1 MFVSLRIPTLLIAL
15 AVALAAAGCGG
26 STDDATQE
34 VPEDAVAVVG
44 DKEISKAEFD
54 RVLAQ
59 AKTTFKAR
67 KQEFPSTGSPEYEQ
81 LKQSIVRS
89 LVEQKQFELGAEEL
103 GISVSDEEI
112 DKRLDELKQQF
123 FEGDE
128 KKYQDELKKQG
139 LTEEQVRNDI
149 RSRLLSEKI
158 FEEVTS
164 DVKVTDAD
172 VEEYYEKNESQFGT
186 PASRDVRH
194 ILVKT
199 KAKAQQL
206 HDQLRAGASF
216 AALAK
221 KNSLDPS
228 SKAQGGKFT
237 AQKGATVPPF
247 DKTAFELKTGELSEP
262 VKTQFGWHLIEAT
275 ADVKPAKTKPLSAV
289 EKEIRTQLEQQKQ
302 NDAMNKWVEDL
313 KKDFD
318 GDIAYAAGFRPPEQ
332 QSTTGQAPATTDT
345 Q

>member
-1 MFVSLRIPTLLIAL
+1 MFVPLRIPTLLIAL

-34 VPEDAVAVVG
+34 VPEGAVAVVG
-44 DKEISKAEFD
+44 DEEISKADFD

-103 GISVSDEEI
+103 GISVSEEEI

-128 KKYQDELKKQG
+128 KKYKDELKKQG
-139 LTEEQVRNDI
+139 LTEEQVRTDI

-164 DVKVTDAD
+164 DVKVSDAD
-172 VEEYYEKNESQFGT
+172 VKAHYEQNESQFGT

-206 HDQLRAGASF
+206 HDQIAAGADF

-221 KNSLDPS
+221 KNSQDPS

-247 DKTAFELKTGELSEP
+247 DKAAFALKTGELSEP
-262 VKTQFGWHLIEAT
+262 IKTQFGWHIIEAT
-275 ADVKPAKTKPLSAV
+275 ADVQPAKTKPLSAV
-289 EKEIRTQLEQQKQ
+289 EEQIRQQLEQEKQ
-302 NDAMNKWVEDL
+302 NEAMNKWVEDL
-313 KKDFD
+313 KKDLD
-318 GDIAYAAGFRPPEQ
+318 ADITYAAGFRPPEEQ
-332 QSTTGQAPATTDT
+332 TTTGQAPGTTDT

>member
-1 MFVSLRIPTLLIAL
+1 MVFPVRIVALLTAL
-15 AVALAAAGCGG
+15 AFALAATGCG
-26 STDDATQE
+26 SSDDDASQE

-44 DKEISKAEFD
+44 DKEISKADFD

-59 AKTTFKAR
+59 AKTTFEAR
-67 KQEFPSTGSPEYEQ
+67 KQEFPETGSPEYEQ

-103 GISVSDEEI
+103 GISVTDEEI
-112 DKRLDELKQQF
+112 DKRLEELKQQF
-123 FEGDE
+123 FGGDQ
-128 KKYQDELKKQG
+128 KKYEAELKKQK
-139 LTEEQVRNDI
+139 LTEEQVRTDLRARI
-149 RSRLLSEKI
+149 LSEKI
-158 FEEVTS
+158 FKEVTS

-172 VEEYYEKNESQFGT
+172 VKAYYEQNESQFGT
-186 PASRDVRH
+186 PASRAVRH

-206 HDQLRAGASF
+206 YEEIAAGGNF

-228 SKAQGGKFT
+228 SKEQGGKFT

-247 DKTAFELKTGELSEP
+247 DKAAFALKTGEVSEP
-262 VKTQFGWHLIEAT
+262 VKTQFGWHIIEAL
-275 ADVKPAKTKPLSAV
+275 AAAKPATTKPLSGV
-289 EKEIRTQLEQQKQ
+289 EKEIQQQLSQQKQ

-313 KKDFD
+313 KKQFD
-318 GDIAYAAGFRPPEQ
+318 DEITYAAGYRPPKEQ
-332 QSTTGQAPATTDT
+332 TGTGQGPATTT

>member
-1 MFVSLRIPTLLIAL
+1 MVSLVRSVALLTAL
-15 AVALAAAGCGG
+15 VLTLAAAGCGG
-26 STDDATQE
+26 GDDDATQE

-59 AKTTFKAR
+59 ARTTFEAR
-67 KQEFPSTGSPEYEQ
+67 KQEFPETGSPEYEQ

-103 GISVSDEEI
+103 GITVSDEEI
-112 DKRLDELKQQF
+112 DKRLEELKQQF
-123 FEGDE
+123 FGGDE
-128 KKYQDELKKQG
+128 KKYEAELKKQK
-139 LTEEQVRNDI
+139 LTEEQVRTDLRARI
-149 RSRLLSEKI
+149 LSEKI
-158 FEEVTS
+158 FKEVTS
-164 DVKVTDAD
+164 DVKVADAD
-172 VEEYYEKNESQFGT
+172 VNEYYEQNKSQFGT
-186 PASRDVRH
+186 PASREVRH

-206 HDQLRAGASF
+206 YDEIAAGASF

-221 KNSLDPS
+221 KHSQDPS
-228 SKAQGGKFT
+228 SKEQGGKFT

-247 DKTAFELKTGELSEP
+247 DKTAFALKTGEVSQP
-262 VKTQFGWHLIEAT
+262 VKTQFGWHIIEAL
-275 ADVKPAKTKPLSAV
+275 AAAKPATTKPLSGV
-289 EKEIRTQLEQQKQ
+289 EKEIRQQLTQQKQ

-313 KKDFD
+313 KKQFD
-318 GDIAYAAGFRPPEQ
+318 DEIAYAAGYRPPKEQ
-332 QSTTGQAPATTDT
+332 TGTAQAPATTT

>member
-1 MFVSLRIPTLLIAL
+1 MVFPVRIVALLTAL
-15 AVALAAAGCGG
+15 VFALAAAGCGG
-26 STDDATQE
+26 TDDAAQE

-44 DKEISKAEFD
+44 DKEVSKAEFD

-67 KQEFPSTGSPEYEQ
+67 KQEFPETGSPEYEQ
-81 LKQSIVRS
+81 LKQAIVRS

-112 DKRLDELKQQF
+112 DKRLEELKKQF
-123 FEGDE
+123 FGGDE
-128 KKYQDELKKQG
+128 KKYQAELEKQN
-139 LTEEQVRNDI
+139 LTEEQVRTDL
-149 RSRLLSEKI
+149 RARLLSEKI
-158 FEEVTS
+158 FKEVTS

-172 VEEYYEKNESQFGT
+172 VKAYYEQNKSQFGT
-186 PASRDVRH
+186 PATREVRH

-206 HDQLRAGASF
+206 YDQIAAGGNF

-221 KNSLDPS
+221 QHSLDPS
-228 SKAQGGKFT
+228 SKEQGGKFT

-247 DKTAFELKTGELSEP
+247 DKAAFALKTGEVSEP
-262 VKTQFGWHLIEAT
+262 VKTQFGWHIIEAL
-275 ADVKPAKTKPLSAV
+275 AAAKPASTKPLSGV
-289 EKEIRTQLEQQKQ
+289 EKEIRQQLSQTKQ

-313 KKDFD
+313 KKELE
-318 GDIAYAAGFRPPEQ
+318 GEITYAAGFRPAKEQ
-332 QSTTGQAPATTDT
+332 NTTGQVPATTT

>member
-1 MFVSLRIPTLLIAL
+1 MFVPLRISALVIAL
-15 AVALAAAGCGG
+15 AVALVAAGCGG
-26 STDDATQE
+26 STDEETQE

-67 KQEFPSTGSPEYEQ
+67 KQEFPSAGSPEYEQ

-103 GISVSDEEI
+103 GISVSEEEI
-112 DKRLDELKQQF
+112 DKRLEELKKQFFDGDEQKYKDEL
-123 FEGDE
+123 E
-128 KKYQDELKKQG
+128 KQG
-139 LTEEQVRNDI
+139 LTEEQVRRDI

-172 VEEYYEKNESQFGT
+172 VKAYYEQNQAQFGT
-186 PASRDVRH
+186 PASREVRH

-206 HDQLRAGASF
+206 YNQISAGADF

-221 KNSLDPS
+221 RNSLDPS

-247 DKTAFELKTGELSEP
+247 DKVAFALKTGEVSEP
-262 VKTQFGWHLIEAT
+262 VKTQFGWHIIEAT
-275 ADVKPAKTKPLSAV
+275 ADARPAKTKPLSAV
-289 EKEIRTQLEQQKQ
+289 EDQIRQQLEQQKQ
-302 NDAMNKWVEDL
+302 SEAMNKWVEDL
-313 KKDFD
+313 QKELD
-318 GDIAYAAGFRPPEQ
+318 GEITYAAGFKPPEGQ
-332 QSTTGQAPATTDT
+332 TTTGQAPAPTDT